1 MERSRKRGPK
11 GSRAPEPVVAVQRAL
26 DVLEALHQ
34 ADQDMRLTDLA
45 LAAGLAKP
53 TTYRMLVTLMS
64 RRLAVYKPETERYGL
79 GPKVLEW
86 GLRRLHRLDVRQAA
100 LPTMRRLREETQ
112 ETVTLSVLVGDE
124 RQYVEQLESPQEVR
138 QTVELGRRVPLYSGG
153 SGKAI
158 LAFLPPERLEQ
169 YLRSVRLE
177 RLTDQ
182 TIVDPEQLRTE
193 LQQVRERGYA
203 ASLGERQAGAA
214 SVAAPVRDHLGDV
227 IGCISVS
234 GPTGRFRAQ
243 AAARLGPLVREAA
256 AAVSL
261 QLGYT
266 GPGGS

>member
-45 LAAGLAKP
+45 LATGLSKP
-53 TTYRMLVTLMS
+53 TAYRMLVTLIS
-64 RRLAVYKPETERYGL
+64 RRLVVYNPEAERYGL
-79 GPKVLEW
+79 GPKVLEY

-112 ETVTLSVLVGDE
+112 ETVTLSLLVGDE

-138 QTVELGRRVPLYSGG
+138 QTIELGRRVPLYSGG

-158 LAFLPPERLEQ
+158 LAFLPLERLEQ
-169 YLRSVRLE
+169 YLKNVRLE
-177 RLTDQ
+177 RLTDR
-182 TIVDPEQLRTE
+182 TIVDTEQLRAE
-193 LQQVRERGYA
+193 LEQVREQGYA
-203 ASLGERQAGAA
+203 ASRGERQAGAA

-234 GPTGRFRAQ
+234 GPAWRFSTPVV
-243 AAARLGPLVREAA
+243 ARLGPLVREAA
-256 AAVSL
+256 AAVSQ
-261 QLGYT
+261 QLGYV
-266 GPGGS
+266 GPDGS